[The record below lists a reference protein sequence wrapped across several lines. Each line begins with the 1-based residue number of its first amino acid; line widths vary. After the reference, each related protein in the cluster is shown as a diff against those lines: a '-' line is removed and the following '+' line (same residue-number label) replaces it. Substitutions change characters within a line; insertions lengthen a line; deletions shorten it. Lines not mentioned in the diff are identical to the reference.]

1 MKYKHSKEEVAALCK
16 NASTC
21 TECEFYNG
29 AHPVTLFVI
38 LKIMIFQ
45 LQKT

>member
-29 AHPVTLFVI
+29 ARIQLRSLLF
-38 LKIMIFQ
+38 
-45 LQKT
+45 